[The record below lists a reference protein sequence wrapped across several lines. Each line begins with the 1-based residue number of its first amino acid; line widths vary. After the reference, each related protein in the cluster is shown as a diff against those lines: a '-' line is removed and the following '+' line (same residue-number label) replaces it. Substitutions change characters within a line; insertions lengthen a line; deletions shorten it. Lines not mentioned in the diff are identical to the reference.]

1 MVVSTLNPDE
11 VPAARLR
18 IIEEGEEPSAAL
30 VEKQRAGTEFQKED
44 AAAKAIANDRAR
56 MMAAIEVCC
65 VASTS

>member
-30 VEKQRAGTEFQKED
+30 VEKQRAGTEFQ
-44 AAAKAIANDRAR
+44 RR
-56 MMAAIEVCC
+56 MLRRRLLPMIGLV
-65 VASTS
+65 